1 MDSASPDYLLPDQPP
16 PAKPRTW
23 LWITISLGALLCIL
37 LLAVGLPLGV
47 MMVASTAEANSQ
59 ATATAYG
66 KVTQAAES
74 ALAQPPDG
82 WTKVIRDAFI
92 DNRNEWYNSER
103 PNYSLPYTVKIDDG
117 KLIDKFGQTPQE
129 QIYTLV
135 PLTTAGRHNDQ
146 FFLAV
151 EARQIGGSTGINAY
165 GLRFRSTSSDDFSIF
180 EIQDNGY
187 FSVKSSSDGQWSDN
201 SPWTRDVSIT
211 HEEVNRLAILTDANG
226 YRFFINGHQVLYLT
240 NLSII
245 QGDVGLIVQGRAPKG
260 VTYEFDNYQLYI
272 PPQP

>member
-1 MDSASPDYLLPDQPP
+1 MDAASPDYLQPDPP

-23 LWITISLGALLCIL
+23 LWIGISLGALLCIL
-37 LLAVGLPLGV
+37 LLSVGLPLGV
-47 MMVASTAEANSQ
+47 MMAATSAEANSQ

-66 KVTQAAES
+66 KATQTAEA
-74 ALAQPPDG
+74 ALAQPPAG
-82 WTKVIRDAFI
+82 WAKVVGDAFI
-92 DNRNEWYNSER
+92 DNRNEWVNDRR
-103 PNYSLPYTVKIDDG
+103 PNYSLTYTVKIDDG
-117 KLIDKFGQTPQE
+117 KLIDKFGPTVQE

-135 PLTTAGRHNDQ
+135 PLTTAGRHDAQ
-146 FFLAV
+146 LFLAA
-151 EARQIGGSTGINAY
+151 EARQIGGSTGTNAY

-187 FSVKSSSDGQWSDN
+187 FSVKSSTGGRWSDN
-201 SPWTRDVSIT
+201 SPWTRDESIT

-240 NLSII
+240 NLSVIR
-245 QGDVGLIVQGRAPKG
+245 GDAGLIVQGRAPKG